1 MATTISKGKSS
12 DRDILDILDDLCE
25 AYDIWKSGIKFHYAQ
40 LNKSLGE
47 ITAESESGY
56 IFSNVSPARLLNGTS
71 IGIPSALMDYIEQH
85 MPEISVETEMICE
98 NIPFKSFKYADYTF
112 VVG

>member
-1 MATTISKGKSS
+1 METTISKEERSIYK
-12 DRDILDILDDLCE
+12 ILDDLCE
-25 AYDIWKSGIKFHYAQ
+25 AYCSWKEEIKFNYAQ

-56 IFSNVSPARLLNGTS
+56 IFSNVSPARLFSETS
-71 IGIPSALMDYIEQH
+71 IGIPSALMDYVEQH
-85 MPEISVETEMICE
+85 MPEIIVETEMICE
-98 NIPFKSFKYADYTF
+98 TIPFKSFKYAGYTF